1 MRTRPRS
8 IFPAVIRL
16 ILLLAGICYFAPEGA
31 AGQANIAHCL
41 RPHAGSGNPCSG
53 PGPFTLRGPEP
64 TLNLGAGNPV
74 NLATG
79 NKFQEAVDVPL
90 QDDGLL
96 FVRSYNA
103 MDPIDTGLGPGWR
116 HSFDIALQR
125 NHDGLHITQ
134 ADGSRLS
141 FKPRNG
147 KTAQAIDP
155 AHGRLQVIPAGW
167 IWHWPGGNSLAF
179 DRDGRINAL
188 SVGGRHLQVRRYHR
202 ASIFAGHIRTVTSH
216 DGRVMVF
223 HYRQDPQGRI
233 RLARIQAPTGS
244 VQYSYDP
251 IGARLNT
258 VLTDN
263 GNQTHY
269 LYEPAY
275 QQGRSWQLTGLA
287 VSVSDA
293 QATAQP
299 SLRLRTWQY
308 DSKGRV
314 SRALRHD
321 LPIGP
326 GTLLF
331 QYMPGSGNGHK
342 GKTRVVDA
350 DGHSTT
356 FGWRQWQDRYLLE
369 SVTGFG
375 CVDCPAPGLLAS
387 YDHKGRL
394 AAINGLR
401 IDRYSSGAPAH
412 LSLLHGFWPGLQL
425 QYDPTG
431 RLTSWFSALTDI
443 QQIGYNNMGQP
454 VSQQFADGVHWRYE
468 YDHLQRLVRLH
479 ETVEPTP
486 SRAAGPR
493 RSTAATSA
501 SAAAT
506 VAAVATALTAHAEA
520 PASTTTTTTL
530 DYAPD
535 GRVTLT
541 HPNEKRVMTLNPA
554 NGSVRIEVSRKASAR
569 NPYAVNYRDV
579 FQHDLR
585 LRVVMHL
592 LPEGGRLLYS
602 YTVNHTLHSI
612 IWEDAGQRRHQVI
625 EMNAPGQAVFG
636 NQIQV
641 YSVRDAA
648 GNQQLHYLAGI
659 SSEKRPI
666 LGLERRVAPDGR
678 VRREVYYYPGLAR
691 ALGRDYFYGRHQRIA
706 GMVEQHYRYRKKQLM
721 RTPRLVAKRRVWYA
735 WGDSG
740 ASIARFDGK
749 RTQRSH
755 IVRDRSG
762 LPLQVDSLQTRYGA
776 NRRLH
781 RVYQQGR
788 LIQHNLHNS
797 LGHRIIRR
805 DNEATT
811 HFYYQDNRIA
821 GEWIIPTGTPLAV
834 PVDGAISRRYIYA
847 GEVPVAFIE
856 YHHPAPFIRKSL
868 PGFNLAPLAS
878 VLHHAGANR
887 SAGELYFIH
896 TDTQGL
902 PLAVTDGQAQTK
914 WLALPEPAGKMTPLI
929 ARLRQPLR
937 YPGQYHDEATG
948 WADNLYRTY
957 DPAFGHYLEPDPVGP
972 LPGQDPLGYAAA
984 QPRRYVD
991 PLGLLLFAFDGTLN
1005 QGSKTSSNVYK
1016 LQQLY
1021 ASGPVHY
1028 TGGPGT
1034 MDSMKA
1040 LAEPAVYGASNP
1052 LSHPYVLGP
1061 LGLLLR
1067 PMDALTGDSVAD
1079 IVRAQMHNLI
1089 DSLLGN
1095 APSLKNDMGRVPID
1109 IIGFSRGATA
1119 ARIFAN
1125 QLMRQTRNGLFSAQ
1139 VYVPPGTQGQPIART
1154 LTVNACLDFRFMG
1167 LFDTVAQLG
1176 VLGSDNAAFN
1186 YQVSPAWHWIAHA
1199 VALNEYN
1206 DLFPLTPIG
1215 LNPSDRIHEV
1225 GFMGNHSDIGGSIQA
1240 SDARQVA
1247 NPTGL
1252 PGDLGNV
1259 TLQWMHQQAQAA
1271 GVSLKPLPDTALRIR
1286 NPLVHNSLMHY
1297 KSQDPTHDTLA
1308 LDRRLESRKGPAR
1321 FQHQDGKLGRA
1332 ARMQV
1337 ERLINRDLPRT
1348 RPLTVPDLFYGSIM
1362 AVAPGRE
1369 VQLVK
1374 QPIVGRADL
1383 LAYARWLRQTTGLQL
1398 QTDQVW

>member
-31 AGQANIAHCL
+31 AGQANIAQCL
-41 RPHAGSGNPCSG
+41 RPHVGSGNPCSR
-53 PGPFTLRGPEP
+53 PGPFTLRDPEP

-90 QDDGLL
+90 QGDGLL

-103 MDPIDTGLGPGWR
+103 MDPTDTGLGPGWR
-116 HSFDIALQR
+116 HSFDIALRR

-134 ADGSRLS
+134 ADGSRIP
-141 FKPRNG
+141 FRQRKG
-147 KTAQAIDP
+147 KTAQAIDS
-155 AHGRLQVIPAGW
+155 AHGRLQVVPAGW
-167 IWHWPGGNSLAF
+167 VWRWPNGNSLAF
-179 DRDGRINAL
+179 DRDGRISAL
-188 SVGGRHLQVRRYHR
+188 SVDGRHLQVQRYHR
-202 ASIFAGHIRTVTSH
+202 ASIFADHIRTVTSR

-223 HYRQDPQGRI
+223 HYRQDPQDRI
-233 RLARIQAPTGS
+233 RLVRIQTPTGS
-244 VQYSYDP
+244 VQYNYDP
-251 IGARLNT
+251 VGARLST
-258 VLTDN
+258 VLADN
-263 GNQTHY
+263 GSQTHY

-275 QQGRSWQLTGLA
+275 QQGRPWQLTGLA
-287 VSVSDA
+287 VSVNDA

-299 SLRLRTWQY
+299 LLRLRTWQY
-308 DSKGRV
+308 DREGRV

-321 LPIGP
+321 LPVGP

-331 QYMPGSGNGHK
+331 HYLPGSGDGRK

-356 FGWRQWQDRYLLE
+356 FDWQQWQGRYLLE

-375 CVDCPAPGLLAS
+375 CVDCPAPGMRAS
-387 YDHKGRL
+387 YDDKGRL
-394 AAINGLR
+394 ATINGLR
-401 IDRYSSGAPAH
+401 IDRYASGAPAH
-412 LSLLHGFWPGLQL
+412 LSLPRGFWPGLQL
-425 QYDPTG
+425 QYDPAG
-431 RLTSWFSALTDI
+431 RLISWSSRLTGI
-443 QQIGYNNMGQP
+443 QHIDYNNLGQP
-454 VSQQFADGVHWRYE
+454 VSQRFADGAYWRYE

-479 ETVEPTP
+479 ETVT
-486 SRAAGPR
+486 
-493 RSTAATSA
+493 
-501 SAAAT
+501 
-506 VAAVATALTAHAEA
+506 A
-520 PASTTTTTTL
+520 PASTTTTTVL
-530 DYAPD
+530 DYAQD
-535 GRVTLT
+535 NTVTLT
-541 HPNEKRVMTLNPA
+541 HPNEKRVMAFNPA
-554 NGSVRIEVSRKASAR
+554 SGSVRIEVSRQASAR
-569 NPYAVNYRDV
+569 NPYAIHYRDA
-579 FQHDLR
+579 FQHDPR

-602 YTVNHTLHSI
+602 YTVHHTLRSI
-612 IWEDAGQRRHQVI
+612 IWEDAGQRRHRVI
-625 EMNAPGQAVFG
+625 EINTPGLAVFG

-641 YSVRDAA
+641 HARRDAA
-648 GNQQLHYLAGI
+648 GNQHLHYLADLAT
-659 SSEKRPI
+659 EKRPI
-666 LGLERRVAPDGR
+666 LGLERRVAADGR

-691 ALGRDYFYGRHQRIA
+691 ALGRDYFYGKHQRIA

-721 RTPRLVAKRRVWYA
+721 RTPRLVSQRRVWYA

-740 ASIARFDGK
+740 ARIARFDGR

-755 IVRDRSG
+755 IVRDRGG
-762 LPLQVDSLQTRYGA
+762 LPLQVGSLQTRYSA
-776 NRRLH
+776 NRRLQ

-788 LIQHNLHNS
+788 LIQHNLHNG
-797 LGHRIIRR
+797 LGHRIVRH

-821 GEWIIPTGTPLAV
+821 GEWIIPSGSPLAV

-847 GEVPVAFIE
+847 GDVPVAFIE
-856 YHHPAPFIRKSL
+856 YRHPAPFVRQAL
-868 PGFNLAPLAS
+868 PGFNLAPVAPVESGSLLAS
-878 VLHHAGANR
+878 TLRQAGANR
-887 SAGELYFIH
+887 HAGQLYFIH

-902 PLAVTDGQAQTK
+902 PLAITDGQAQTK
-914 WLALPEPAGKMTPLI
+914 WLALPEPEGKMTPLI

-1052 LSHPYVLGP
+1052 LRHPYVLGP

-1095 APSLKNDMGRVPID
+1095 APSLTNDMGRVPID

-1139 VYVPPGTQGQPIART
+1139 VYVPPGTQGQPAART

-1259 TLQWMHQQAQAA
+1259 TLQWMYQQAQAA
-1271 GVSLKPLPDTALRIR
+1271 GVSLRPLPHTALRIR
-1286 NPLVHNSLMHY
+1286 NPLVHNSLIHY
-1297 KSQDPTHDTLA
+1297 KSQDPAHDTLA
-1308 LDRRLESRKGPAR
+1308 LDRRLESRKGPSR

-1332 ARMQV
+1332 ARMKV
-1337 ERLINRDLPRT
+1337 ERLIDRDLPRT

-1362 AVAPGRE
+1362 AVPPGRE

-1383 LAYARWLRQTTGLQL
+1383 LAYARWLRETTGLQL
-1398 QTDQVW
+1398 QTGQVW